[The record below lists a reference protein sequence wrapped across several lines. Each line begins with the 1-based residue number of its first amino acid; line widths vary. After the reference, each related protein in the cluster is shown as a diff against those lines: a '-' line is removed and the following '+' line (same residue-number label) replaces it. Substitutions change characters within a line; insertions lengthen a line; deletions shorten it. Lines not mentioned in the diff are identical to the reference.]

1 MSSGR
6 VTSLV
11 SSPESLGD
19 KRSIILE
26 QMRQSVPEF
35 LLESPLYSQLLK
47 AEAERFGTLNYDIE
61 ELLRQFYV
69 DTATYG
75 LDLWERFC
83 GIPASTVKP
92 IDQRRAVIKSK
103 LRGIGTVTAGVIK
116 NVAESYSNGEV
127 SIRELAAE
135 YKLVVTFIGKMGIPP
150 NLADLQASL
159 RALIP
164 AHLDIE
170 YEFTYLTWGNLDQ
183 MQLNWNDFDDLQL
196 DWEQAEVLDHRQS
209 IVRSSVGLTMGEP

>member
-1 MSSGR
+1 MTGVQNTR
-6 VTSLV
+6 LA
-11 SSPESLGD
+11 SSPESLRD
-19 KRSIILE
+19 KRAVIIE
-26 QMRQSVPEF
+26 QMQQSIPEF
-35 LLESPLYSQLLK
+35 MLESPLYSQLLK
-47 AEAERFGTLNYDIE
+47 AEAERYGALQDDID

-83 GIPASTVKP
+83 GIPASTAKP
-92 IDQRRAVIKSK
+92 INQRRAVIKSK

-127 SIRELAAE
+127 SIRELAHE
-135 YKLVVTFIGKMGIPP
+135 YKLIVTFIGKMGIPP

-170 YEFTYLTWGNLDQ
+170 YEFTYLTWGNLDHL
-183 MQLNWNDFDDLQL
+183 QLNWNDFDDLQL
-196 DWEQAEVLDHRQS
+196 DWDQTEVLDHRQP